1 MDSSIIKVAVDGC
14 LWHKEVVDQLDECL
28 QHQFGLVFCNTINSY
43 MKKRLQYVIAGI
55 GLLFCGHAVLAQTE
69 VIHNFNTAPL
79 LAGISSASGTVEA
92 VYVAGLTDKG
102 VTNATNVLRP
112 KTVGSPNNTGVVNLT
127 SFPSGSDYS
136 VTWKEYITLGSTGLK
151 KGFLLRGTGSGSYAT
166 GINQGYF
173 FMVQNNVTTGS
184 VNFRIMNSSSTGI
197 ANIIDS
203 GAVTI
208 PGFAVNAACWF
219 RASVTGNVLKF
230 EYSMDG
236 VTFAVGATVTDST
249 YSSGG
254 TQLVYG
260 IGSAVIQYLYDDVK
274 FKANGAGNS
283 TIMVTGSSAYDYNGM
298 SQGPKTATVTG
309 STGAISYSY
318 SGAGATLY
326 GPSTKAPILA
336 GTYQVVATVA
346 ADANYYSAVSS
357 PFAFTINSNPGV
369 PVAAI
374 RRVIS
379 PTSPMYLIHVDA
391 WADQPQ
397 EIIDLIPVDIR
408 PFVVINLSM
417 STSVLGDQ
425 GYNCAES
432 WLNTCAQN
440 GIWAMVQV
448 SSGIQNA
455 FAVDTDLNSYE
466 SLYIKY
472 PNFIGYNFCEQ
483 AWGFVS
489 TTFQQRLN
497 LFTNLLEMGHKYGGY
512 LYVNDNFSI
521 SNADFNT
528 ISKFKTNADFAN
540 ATKVYKANMIYGNKF
555 TNSFGY
561 YDNESGALGAFLSG
575 HADNYAIRYDMYSWA
590 WSGNGEIFGAV
601 APDRNPDGNRPVFAC
616 PEAVMGIPIVEHLML
631 TGATVIDGP
640 EVPWMSTLFGTYK
653 LPPFDNMIAD
663 ILRKVQ
669 DGTIRIPTV
678 TEVAART
685 KVVFVND
692 VDANTTNTLFSD
704 LYAMGATDGTDGM
717 LINNRTW
724 FKKSGRYAS
733 IPQLYSGSADEI
745 ALFAPGTVIVKKSEY
760 KTLWPTESQKVTHF
774 NSLYPVVSTGDM
786 YVSRLNNSLYAYNP
800 WLNTNITTA
809 ASIPLKYN
817 TCDSVELSYEAH
829 TFSVINESAN
839 KLQIYLNNYR
849 TDKNQLWTQYPNDFS
864 WFTLQNT
871 ILPQFA
877 TNPPDGTFRTSV
889 IKVNGSTSQPVYTLT
904 DRGSHKA
911 STSSISWA
919 NGVYT
924 LTVVHNGP
932 VDITIDCAGTA
943 TDRAQVPSPLTV
955 VSPVSPIAYTGE
967 KQYEAEGAIVTSPA
981 AVTTSSVPLNTYHGT
996 GYVKFSST
1004 SSSNS
1009 SVKFKVLNAE
1019 IAGAYALD
1027 IRYAAVANVSLVDI
1041 FVNGTKVS
1049 TPIFPATGSETTYAM
1064 YSQKV
1069 NLNAGTNNII
1079 ELKASAAGAIINI
1092 DKIIVTKK
1100 DFPFLFVSL
1109 DAVQKNSSQVQVAWG
1124 VTEERNILNYEVLKS
1139 IDGTNFNSIS
1149 TTNANNSGNSNYV
1162 YVDNTLNSTISYYK
1176 IKATDAN
1183 GVETF
1188 SEVVQVVIKTA
1199 IPFQAETGTLGS
1211 DWNTVTAS
1219 GITYETSKTDVLNA
1233 GFPGDPSK
1241 VISYTVT
1248 FDKPGTYDL
1257 YAKVWV
1263 GAGAANDDSFFYGKG
1278 FGSMNSLA
1286 DNNEWVTCNNLG
1298 GVGYAVQTDVVGI
1311 AGTIGSGQWKWL
1323 NLSNYN
1329 GGEVPVNFTVV
1340 DGALTQT
1347 FQIGGRENGLQ
1358 LDKFVFGSTGQSF
1371 TVKELDSYD
1380 NGTTLGT
1387 DDFFIDNANTI
1398 SVYPNPVVALLNI
1411 KVNEVHDGATLVLY
1425 NSLGEKVQSQDL
1437 TNTLEVMSLERLP
1450 SGVYFLRIAN
1460 GNSYVVKKIIK

>member
-1 MDSSIIKVAVDGC
+1 MKKELQFIIAAIAC
-14 LWHKEVVDQLDECL
+14 LIY
-28 QHQFGLVFCNTINSY
+28 GNTISAQNVVTYDFNS
-43 MKKRLQYVIAGI
+43 
-55 GLLFCGHAVLAQTE
+55 AQ
-69 VIHNFNTAPL
+69 PL
-79 LAGISSASGTVEA
+79 TGVSSASGTVEA
-92 VYVAGLTDKG
+92 ISVAGVTDNG
-102 VTNATNVLRP
+102 VANTTTVLRP
-112 KTVGSPNNTGVVNLT
+112 KTVGSPNQTGVANLT

-136 VTWKEYITLGSTGLK
+136 VTWKEYITTANTSFK
-151 KGFLLRGTGSGSYAT
+151 KGFTLRGNGTGGYTT

-173 FMVQNNVTTGS
+173 FMVQNNTTTGS
-184 VNFRIMNSSSTGI
+184 VNFRILNSSTASSLG
-197 ANIIDS
+197 NLIDS
-203 GAVTI
+203 GAKTI
-208 PGFAVNAACWF
+208 AGFVVNKACWF
-219 RASVTGNVLKF
+219 RASVMGNVLKF

-236 VTFAVGATVTDST
+236 ITFTVGANYTDTSNL
-249 YSSGG
+249 YASGG

-260 IGSAVIQYLYDDVK
+260 IGSGTMGYLYDDIM
-274 FKANGAGNS
+274 FKANIIGNS
-283 TIMVTGSSAYDYNGM
+283 TITVTGASTYDYSGM
-298 SQGPKTATVTG
+298 PQGPKTATVTG
-309 STGAISYSY
+309 SSGAVTYSY
-318 SGAGATLY
+318 SGTGATHY
-326 GPSTKAPILA
+326 GPSTKTPVIA

-346 ADANYYSAVSS
+346 ADANYSSAVSNA
-357 PFAFTINSNPGV
+357 FAFTINSNPGI
-369 PVAAI
+369 PLASM
-374 RRVIS
+374 RRGLS

-397 EIIDLIPVDIR
+397 EVIDLIPADIR
-408 PFVVINLSM
+408 PFVVLNLSM
-417 STSVLGDQ
+417 STSILGDR
-425 GYNCAES
+425 GYDCAES

-440 GIWAMVQV
+440 GMWAMVQV

-483 AWGFVS
+483 AWGFDS

-497 LFTNLLEMGHKYGGY
+497 LFSNLLEMGHKYGGY

-521 SNADFNT
+521 SNAGFNT

-555 TNSFGY
+555 THSYGY

-575 HADNYAIRYDMYSWA
+575 HADNFAIRYDMYSWG
-590 WSGNGEIFGAV
+590 WSGKGQIFGAE
-601 APDRNPDGNRPVFAC
+601 APARNPDGNRSLFAC
-616 PEAVMGIPIVEHLML
+616 PEAVMGVPIVEQMML

-640 EVPWMSTLFGTYK
+640 EVPWMSTFLKSYK

-663 ILRKVQ
+663 ILRKIQ

-678 TEVAART
+678 NEVAART

-692 VDANTTNTLFSD
+692 VDANTTDALFSD
-704 LYAMGATDGTDGM
+704 LYAMDGTLM
-717 LINNRTW
+717 TNRTW
-724 FKKSGRYAS
+724 FKKSGRYAT

-745 ALFAPGTVIVKKSEY
+745 ALFSPGTVIVKKSEY
-760 KTLWPTESQKVTHF
+760 KTLWPTESQKVSQF

-800 WLNTNITTA
+800 WLNSNITTA

-817 TCDSVELSYEAH
+817 TCESVELSYEAH

-849 TDKNQLWTQYPNDFS
+849 TDKNQLWTEYPNDFS
-864 WFTLQNT
+864 WYALQNT

-924 LTVVHNGP
+924 LTIVHNGP
-932 VDITIDCAGTA
+932 VDIMIDCAGTA

-981 AVTTSSVPLNTYHGT
+981 SVTTNPPPIAYHGT

-1019 IAGAYALD
+1019 VAGAYALD

-1049 TPIFPATGSETTYAM
+1049 TPIFPATGSGTTYAI
-1064 YSQKV
+1064 YSQKI
-1069 NLNAGTNNII
+1069 NLNAGTNNTI

-1109 DAVQKNSSQVQVAWG
+1109 DAVQKSSSQVQVAWG

-1149 TTNANNSGNSNYV
+1149 TTNANNAGNSNYV
-1162 YVDNTLNSTISYYK
+1162 SIDNTLNGTIIYYK
-1176 IKATDAN
+1176 IKAVDTN

-1188 SEVVQVVIKTA
+1188 SEVVQVAIKTA
-1199 IPFQAETGTLGS
+1199 IPFQAESGVLGS
-1211 DWNTVTAS
+1211 DWNTATAS
-1219 GITYETSKTDVLNA
+1219 GITYVTSKTDVLNS

-1248 FDKPGTYDL
+1248 FDKPGTYDF

-1263 GAGAANDDSFFYGKG
+1263 GAGTANDDSFYYGKG

-1311 AGTIGSGQWKWL
+1311 AGTVGFGQWKWL

-1329 GGEVPVNFTVV
+1329 GGEGPVNFTVV

-1371 TVKELDSYD
+1371 TVKELESFDS
-1380 NGTTLGT
+1380 TTLGT
-1387 DDFFIDNANTI
+1387 NDSFMDNPNTI
-1398 SVYPNPVVALLNI
+1398 TVYPNPVIALLNI
-1411 KVNEVHDGATLVLY
+1411 KVDEVHDGDTLVLF
-1425 NSLGEKVQSQDL
+1425 NSLGEQVQSQDL
-1437 TNTLEVMSLERLP
+1437 TNTVEVMSLERLP
-1450 SGVYFLRIAN
+1450 SGVYFLRITN
-1460 GNSYVVKKIIK
+1460 GNNDTVKKIIK

>member
-1 MDSSIIKVAVDGC
+1 
-14 LWHKEVVDQLDECL
+14 
-28 QHQFGLVFCNTINSY
+28 
-43 MKKRLQYVIAGI
+43 MKNKLQYVIAA
-55 GLLFCGHAVLAQTE
+55 LFFLIFLQPVVGQTE
-69 VIHNFNTAPL
+69 FTYDFNSASPL
-79 LAGISSASGTVEA
+79 TGISSALGTVE
-92 VYVAGLTDKG
+92 VVSVAGLTDNSIA
-102 VTNATNVLRP
+102 NATNVLRP
-112 KTVGSPNNTGVVNLT
+112 KTVGSPNQTGVANLT

-136 VTWKEYITLGSTGLK
+136 VTWKEYITLGNTGFK
-151 KGFLLRGTGSGSYAT
+151 KGFLLRGTGTGGYTT
-166 GINQGYF
+166 GISQGYF
-173 FMVQNNVTTGS
+173 FMVQNNATTGS
-184 VNFRIMNSSSTGI
+184 VNFRILNSSTATTI
-197 ANIIDS
+197 TDIKNS

-208 PGFAVNAACWF
+208 AGFAINTACWF
-219 RASVTGNVLKF
+219 RASITGNILKF

-236 VTFAVGATVTDST
+236 VTFTVGATVTDST

-260 IGSAVIQYLYDDVK
+260 IGSGTMGYLYDDIK
-274 FKANGAGNS
+274 FKANIIGNT
-283 TIMVTGSSAYDYNGM
+283 TITVTGATAYEYNGM
-298 SQGPKTATVTG
+298 PQGPKTATVTG
-309 STGAISYSY
+309 STAAVKYSY
-318 SGAGATLY
+318 SGTGATHY
-326 GPSTKAPILA
+326 GPSTKTPVIA
-336 GTYQVVATVA
+336 GTYQVVASVA
-346 ADANYYSAVSS
+346 ADANYSSAVSS
-357 PFAFTINSNPGV
+357 PFAFVINSNPSI
-369 PVAAI
+369 PAASM
-374 RRVIS
+374 RRVTS

-397 EIIDLIPVDIR
+397 EIIDLIPMDIR

-455 FAVDTDLNSYE
+455 FAIDTDLNSYE

-483 AWGFVS
+483 AWGFDS
-489 TTFQQRLN
+489 TTFQQRVN

-521 SNADFNT
+521 SNAGFNT

-555 TNSFGY
+555 TNSYGY

-575 HADNYAIRYDMYSWA
+575 HAGNYAIRYDMYSWA
-590 WSGNGEIFGAV
+590 WSGNGQIFGAV
-601 APDRNPDGNRPVFAC
+601 APARNPDGNRPVYAC
-616 PEAVMGIPIVEHLML
+616 PEAVMGVPIVEHLLL

-663 ILRKVQ
+663 ILRKIQ

-678 TEVAART
+678 NEVAART

-692 VDANTTNTLFSD
+692 VDANTTDALFSD
-704 LYAMGATDGTDGM
+704 LYAMDGM

-745 ALFAPGTVIVKKSEY
+745 ALFSPGTVIVKKSQY
-760 KTLWPTESQKVTHF
+760 KTLWPTESQKVSQF
-774 NSLYPVVSTGDM
+774 NSLYPVVSTGDL
-786 YVSRLNNSLYAYNP
+786 YVSRSNNSLYAYNP
-800 WLNTNITTA
+800 WLNSNITTA

-817 TCDSVELSYEAH
+817 TCESVELSYEAH
-829 TFSVINESAN
+829 TFSVINESTN

-864 WFTLQNT
+864 WYELQTN

-877 TNPPDGTFRTSV
+877 TNPPDGTFRKSV
-889 IKVNGSTSQPVYTLT
+889 IKVNGSTSQPVYTLA

-924 LTVVHNGP
+924 LTIVHNGP

-943 TDRAQVPSPLTV
+943 TDRLPVPTPLTV

-967 KQYEAEGAIVTSPA
+967 KEYEAEGAIVTSPA
-981 AVTTSSVPLNTYHGT
+981 AVTTNPPPIAYHGT

-1019 IAGAYALD
+1019 VAGAYALD
-1027 IRYAAVANVSLVDI
+1027 IRYAAVANVNLVDI
-1041 FVNGTKVS
+1041 YVNGTKVS
-1049 TPIFPATGSETTYAM
+1049 TPIFPATGNETTYAM
-1064 YSQKV
+1064 FSQKI

-1079 ELKASAAGAIINI
+1079 EIKANATGAIINI

-1139 IDGTNFNSIS
+1139 IDGTNFNSIF
-1149 TTNANNSGNSNYV
+1149 TTNANNAGNSAYV
-1162 YVDNTLNSTISYYK
+1162 YIDDTLNGTINYYK
-1176 IKATDAN
+1176 IKATDTN

-1188 SEVVQVVIKTA
+1188 SEVVQVAIKTA
-1199 IPFQAETGTLGS
+1199 IAFQAESGVLGS
-1211 DWNTVTAS
+1211 DWNTLTAS
-1219 GITYETSKTDVLNA
+1219 GITYVTSKTDVLNS
-1233 GFPGDPSK
+1233 GFPGDSSK
-1241 VISYTVT
+1241 VISYAVT

-1263 GAGAANDDSFFYGKG
+1263 GAGTANDDSFFYGKG
-1278 FGSMNSLA
+1278 FGSMDPFV

-1298 GVGYAVQTDVVGI
+1298 GVGYAVLTDVVGI
-1311 AGTIGSGQWKWL
+1311 AGPVGSGQWKWL

-1371 TVKELDSYD
+1371 TVKELDSYES
-1380 NGTTLGT
+1380 GTTLGT
-1387 DDFFIDNANTI
+1387 NDSFIEDVNMIT
-1398 SVYPNPVVALLNI
+1398 VYPNPVIALLNI
-1411 KVNEVHDGATLVLY
+1411 KVNEVHSGATLVLY
-1425 NSLGEKVQSQDL
+1425 NSLGEQVLSQDM

-1460 GNSYVVKKIIK
+1460 GNSYIVKKIIK

>member
-1 MDSSIIKVAVDGC
+1 
-14 LWHKEVVDQLDECL
+14 
-28 QHQFGLVFCNTINSY
+28 
-43 MKKRLQYVIAGI
+43 MKKRLQYIIAAMSF
-55 GLLFCGHAVLAQTE
+55 LMFEQSVVAQTE
-69 VIHNFNTAPL
+69 VTYDFNSASPL
-79 LAGISSASGTVEA
+79 TGISSASGTVEA
-92 VYVAGLTDKG
+92 VYVAGLTDNG
-102 VTNATNVLRP
+102 VANATNILRP
-112 KTVGSPNNTGVVNLT
+112 KTVGSPNNTGVANLT

-136 VTWKEYITLGSTGLK
+136 VSWKEYLTQGITGFK
-151 KGFLLRGTGSGSYAT
+151 KGFLLRGTGTGSYTT

-173 FMVQNNVTTGS
+173 FMVQNNATTGS

-197 ANIIDS
+197 ANIKDS
-203 GAVTI
+203 GALAI
-208 PGFAVNAACWF
+208 PGFAVNTACWF
-219 RASVTGNVLKF
+219 RASITGNILKF

-236 VTFAVGATVTDST
+236 VTFTVGATATDNT

-260 IGSAVIQYLYDDVK
+260 IGSGTMGYLYDDIK
-274 FKANGAGNS
+274 FKATIIGNS
-283 TIMVTGSSAYDYNGM
+283 TITVTGANTYDYNGLP
-298 SQGPKTATVTG
+298 QGPKTATVTG
-309 STGAISYSY
+309 STAAVAYSY
-318 SGAGATLY
+318 SGTGVTHY
-326 GPSTKAPILA
+326 GPSTKAPVIA
-336 GTYQVVATVA
+336 GTYQVVASVA
-346 ADANYYSAVSS
+346 ADASYYSAVSNA
-357 PFAFTINSNPGV
+357 FAFTINSNPGI
-369 PVAAI
+369 PVALM
-374 RRVIS
+374 RRVTS
-379 PTSPMYLIHVDA
+379 PSSPMYLIHVDA

-397 EIIDLIPVDIR
+397 EIIDLIPMDIR
-408 PFVVINLSM
+408 PFVVINLSL
-417 STSVLGDQ
+417 STSVLGNR
-425 GYNCAES
+425 GYDCAES

-455 FAVDTDLNSYE
+455 FAIDTDLNSYE

-483 AWGFVS
+483 AWGFDS

-521 SNADFNT
+521 SNAGFNT
-528 ISKFKTNADFAN
+528 ISKLKSNTDFAN

-555 TNSFGY
+555 THSFGY

-575 HADNYAIRYDMYSWA
+575 HAGNYAIRYDMYSWA
-590 WSGNGEIFGAV
+590 WSGNGQIFGAV
-601 APDRNPDGNRPVFAC
+601 APARNPDGNRPVFAC

-640 EVPWMSTLFGTYK
+640 EVPWMSTLFGSYK

-663 ILRKVQ
+663 IFRKVQ
-669 DGTIRIPTV
+669 DGTIRIPAV

-692 VDANTTNTLFSD
+692 VDANTTDALFSD
-704 LYAMGATDGTDGM
+704 LYAMDGTLM
-717 LINNRTW
+717 TNRTW
-724 FKKSGRYAS
+724 LKKSGRYAI

-745 ALFAPGTVIVKKSEY
+745 SLFSPGTVIVKKSQY
-760 KTLWPTESQKVTHF
+760 KTLWPTESQKVTQF
-774 NSLYPVVSTGDM
+774 NSLYPVVSTGDL
-786 YVSRLNNSLYAYNP
+786 YVSRQNSSLYAYNP
-800 WLNTNITTA
+800 WLNSNITTS
-809 ASIPLKYN
+809 ASIPLRYN

-849 TDKNQLWTQYPNDFS
+849 TDKNQLWTEYPNDFS
-864 WFTLQNT
+864 WYALQTT

-877 TNPPDGTFRTSV
+877 TNPPDGTLRTSV
-889 IKVNGSTSQPVYTLT
+889 IKVNGSTSQPAYALT

-932 VDITIDCAGTA
+932 VDITIDCAGAA
-943 TDRAQVPSPLTV
+943 TDRAQVPSLLTV

-967 KQYEAEGAIVTSPA
+967 KEYEAEGAIVTSPA

-1004 SSSNS
+1004 SSATS

-1041 FVNGTKVS
+1041 FVNGTRVS

-1064 YSQKV
+1064 YSQKI
-1069 NLNAGTNNII
+1069 NLNAGTSNFI
-1079 ELKASAAGAIINI
+1079 ELKAKAAGAIINI

-1124 VTEERNILNYEVLKS
+1124 VTEERNIVNYEVLKS
-1139 IDGTNFNSIS
+1139 IDGTNFNSVS
-1149 TTNANNSGNSNYV
+1149 TTNANNAGNSNYV
-1162 YVDNTLNSTISYYK
+1162 YMDNTLNGTIIYYK

-1188 SEVVQVVIKTA
+1188 SEVVQVAIKTA

-1211 DWNTVTAS
+1211 DWNTLTAS
-1219 GITYETSKTDVLNA
+1219 GITYVTSKTDVLNP

-1263 GAGAANDDSFFYGKG
+1263 GAGTANDDSFYYGKG

-1371 TVKELDSYD
+1371 TVKELDSYASG
-1380 NGTTLGT
+1380 NTLGT
-1387 DDFFIDNANTI
+1387 DDSFIDSANTI

-1411 KVNEVHDGATLVLY
+1411 KVDEVHYGATLVLY

-1437 TNTLEVMSLERLP
+1437 INTLEVMSLERLP
-1450 SGVYFLRIAN
+1450 SGVYFLRISN
-1460 GNSYVVKKIIK
+1460 GNTYTVKKIIK